1 MALLSDK
8 ASFAVLGVLSLG
20 VLYAAHKGLKL
31 LQPLKPVADKIGQG
45 IDTIKANWDLHLG
58 DSIQASG
65 AGIVMLKKH
74 FDPDWQLM
82 DSWEIAWAK
91 MHPDNQGLI
100 NRVMSVGGYLL
111 PQYRDAI
118 SQGRSLVVL
127 PDEIRIED

>member
-8 ASFAVLGVLSLG
+8 ASFATLGLLTLG
-20 VLYAAHKGLKL
+20 VLYAAHKGIKL

-45 IDTIKANWDLHLG
+45 IGTITANWDLHLG
-58 DSIQASG
+58 DGIKASG

-74 FDPDWQLM
+74 FDPDWQLI
-82 DSWEIAWAK
+82 DSWETAWAK

-100 NRVMSVGGYLL
+100 NRVLSIGGYLL
-111 PQYRDAI
+111 PEYRDAI

-127 PDEIRIED
+127 PDEIRYGD